1 MAATIIIVILETE
14 NFVFAFIFLVSR
26 YAPWISVLFL
36 AQIISF
42 LWLSSLSRIITLA
55 GLQDWII

>member
-1 MAATIIIVILETE
+1 MAATIIIVILEAE

-42 LWLSSLSRIITLA
+42 LWLSSLIHIITLA